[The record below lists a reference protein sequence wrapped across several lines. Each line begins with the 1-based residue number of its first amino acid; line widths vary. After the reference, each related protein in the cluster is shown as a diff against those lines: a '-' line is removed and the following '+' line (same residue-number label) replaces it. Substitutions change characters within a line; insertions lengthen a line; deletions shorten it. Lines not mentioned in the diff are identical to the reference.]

1 MKKVTVCL
9 FVLLISACSLLS
21 QSILPYKNPRLS
33 AGERARDLLQ
43 RMTREEKFW
52 QLFMIPGEINA
63 GDGEKY
69 ENGIFGFQVSAASQG
84 GGAAG
89 QLLKYGT
96 GEKALVLA
104 RKINAIQKYFI
115 ERTRLGIPIIAFDET
130 LHGLVR
136 EDATSFPQSIAL
148 AATFDTSLMHRVAT
162 AIAGETK
169 MRGIRQS
176 LSPVIN
182 IATDVRWG
190 RVEETYGEDPFL
202 TSEMAVAYVSA
213 FEKMGIITTPKHL
226 IANVGDGGRDSYP
239 IHFNERLL
247 EEIHFPPFKAC
258 FERGG
263 TRSVMTSYNSL
274 DGTACSANDWM
285 LNKKLK
291 EEWKFDGFVISDAS
305 AVGGANVL
313 HFTSPDYPTSG
324 AQAIN
329 GGLDVIFQTSYD
341 HYKLF
346 IPPFLDGR
354 IDSNRINDAVFRVLK
369 AKFELGL
376 FENPY
381 VPEEAILKQQGDK
394 STKSLAKEAALKSI
408 VLLKNNSTSGKD
420 GTPVLP
426 FSKNM
431 KSIAIIGTDAVEARL
446 GGYSGPGIAKVSILD
461 GIRKRAGHKINV
473 TYTPGCGRMNEEW
486 KTIPS
491 EYLSCIVNGKREN
504 GLKGEYFNNVTLSG
518 NPVLSRVDKGVDFH
532 WTLFSPDPAI
542 NNDFYSVRWNGKLTV
557 PVSGKFKIGI
567 DGNDGFR
574 LYLNN
579 QLIIDKW
586 EKQTYS
592 TQLTDFI
599 FEKGKQYDI
608 RVEFFE
614 PVGNAHIRLIWNL
627 GVVNDVQKK
636 IADAVEAA
644 KQADIAIVVAG
655 IQEGEFQ
662 DRAMLSLP
670 GHQEELIQKIAATG
684 KPVVVLLV
692 GGSAITMSNW
702 LDKVNAVLD
711 IWYPGEE
718 GGSAVSEVL
727 FGDYNPAGKLPVTF
741 PVSEAQLPLV
751 YNHKPTG
758 RGDDYNNLS
767 GLPLFPF
774 GFGLSYSNFEYADVE
789 LEKNKIQKNESTIV
803 HFKIKNTGKQE
814 GDEVV
819 QLYIRDLLSSVA
831 RPVMELKGF
840 QRTHLNPG
848 ETKDVSF
855 AITPEMLRMLDKDLK
870 PIVEPG
876 DFRIMVGSSSRDIRL
891 RTILTVID

>member
-426 FSKNM
+426 FSNNM

-718 GGSAVSEVL
+718 GGNAVAEVL

>member
-291 EEWKFDGFVISDAS
+291 GEWKFDGFVISDAS

-381 VPEEAILKQQGDK
+381 VPEEAILKQQDDK

-426 FSKNM
+426 FGKNM

-461 GIRKRAGHKINV
+461 GIRKRAGNKINV
-473 TYTPGCGRMNEEW
+473 TYATGCGRMNEEW

-518 NPVLSRVDKGVDFH
+518 NPVQSRVDKGVDFH

-774 GFGLSYSNFEYADVE
+774 GFGLSYSTFEYTDVQ
-789 LEKNKIQKNESTIV
+789 LEKNNIQKNESTIV